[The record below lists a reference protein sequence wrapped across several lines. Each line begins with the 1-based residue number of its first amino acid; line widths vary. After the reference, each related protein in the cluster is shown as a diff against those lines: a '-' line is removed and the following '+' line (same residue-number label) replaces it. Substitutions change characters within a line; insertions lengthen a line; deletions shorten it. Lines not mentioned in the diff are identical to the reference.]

1 MSSQS
6 YIIGKDSSDSKH
18 TIMYQVVP
26 FALKKGSKIPTRAL
40 LGVSRN
46 SSSVH
51 GNDPAVI
58 EREKRKSLSKGRYQT
73 SAPINGAEG
82 WNEFLATDS
91 EVSVKADRD
100 TGVSMTD
107 LQEKTVSHIQCPP
120 RRRAPGKSVV
130 WQGGLNY

>member
-1 MSSQS
+1 
-6 YIIGKDSSDSKH
+6 
-18 TIMYQVVP
+18 MYQVVP
-26 FALKKGSKIPTRAL
+26 FALKKASKISTRAL
-40 LGVSRN
+40 LGVTRN

-51 GNDPAVI
+51 GNDPVVI
-58 EREKRKSLSKGRYQT
+58 EREKRKSLSKSRYQT

-107 LQEKTVSHIQCPP
+107 LQEKTVTHIHSARQQDGEFPDK
-120 RRRAPGKSVV
+120 AMAGKDGQPIDKQNKRGV
-130 WQGGLNY
+130 